1 MQGYCFIQSLH
12 FSYEL
17 QEDSMQD
24 SKQCSSVPLH
34 PSGGHEILSGR
45 SSNKASSVRTMRSFR
60 SNVPL
65 CLEASN
71 CSQLHPSGRLSNTSE
86 RLSVFDK
93 LKDFFPKHR
102 YRKTS
107 TTVRTTWL
115 FRPDAILENASRAED
130 VQPFGCQTSWSGR
143 SGLNMEIACS

>member
-1 MQGYCFIQSLH
+1 
-12 FSYEL
+12 
-17 QEDSMQD
+17 MQD

-34 PSGGHEILSGR
+34 PSGGHEILFER
-45 SSNKASSVRTMRSFR
+45 SSDKASFVRTTRSFH

-65 CLEASN
+65 CLKALN

-102 YRKTS
+102 YWKTS
-107 TTVRTTWL
+107 ATIRTTWL
-115 FRPDAILENASRAED
+115 FRLDAILEKASRAED
-130 VQPFGCQTSWSGR
+130 VQLFGRQTSWSGR